1 MIDYSK
7 LKKSLSHLELQYANY
22 LDSKNQT
29 NLSVLNKEAIVE
41 SCIQRFEICY
51 DCTWKLVKRY
61 LIEALGV
68 PEVPNS
74 PKPVFRLANE
84 NKLLAGA
91 IEAWLEYADTRTNT
105 AHDYDGDKAQQCI
118 ARLEGFLKD
127 AHALYTVMAAEVW
140 QGPQ

>member
-7 LKKSLSHLELQYANY
+7 LKKSLLHLELQYANY

-127 AHALYTVMAAEVW
+127 AQALYTVMAAEVW

>member
-22 LDSKNQT
+22 LDSHNQA

-51 DCTWKLVKRY
+51 DCTWKILKRY
-61 LIEALGV
+61 LIEVLGA

-84 NKLLAGA
+84 NKLLAES
-91 IEAWLEYADTRTNT
+91 IEAWLVYADTRTNT

-118 ARLEGFLKD
+118 ARLQGFLKD
-127 AHALYTVMAAEVW
+127 ARALYTVMTGEIW
-140 QGPQ
+140 S

>member
-7 LKKSLSHLELQYANY
+7 LKKSLLHLELQYANY